1 MTELKQA
8 KKPMVAVKPKE
19 NISASKDSQ
28 AEVLNLIKSM
38 QKTIDSMQSER
49 EMLISVADKKQMAQW
64 YSRHQTAIPKEVR
77 LRKIAGKIILG
88 WRTTRD
94 EVYQDPVTQRWVE
107 AQELEV
113 IFDDGT
119 TGKYNL
125 RDFNRLYTQEKAK
138 IAQKMVDEATGDVA
152 LKVISLES
160 GKEYNIDVRFV
171 N

>member
-1 MTELKQA
+1 MTESKQA
-8 KKPMVAVKPKE
+8 KKPTVEKE
-19 NISASKDSQ
+19 LGAGAASKPQLAD
-28 AEVLNLIKSM
+28 VLKLVESM
-38 QKTIDSMQSER
+38 KKDMDAMRGER
-49 EMLISVADKKQMAQW
+49 DMLISVADKKQMALW